1 MRCKLSTAKGT
12 EKEYS
17 VVELT
22 PHQKNL
28 IYNITDLPYCSAIT
42 LEFTAFDAM
51 NCTKDTDN
59 ITLGQFHNHLM
70 IYILLQIALNN
81 GVIDFNVSSEGYTN
95 GSVNVQCVFLPGS
108 TADRCHVIFTDTTN
122 GQSEYFNITG
132 SDNTM
137 ITLSTS
143 GNYTVTAHGN
153 IFPWSCL
160 PPKNIWVIIITP
172 SLSPSPSSSYSKTS
186 VARSNNINFC

>member
-1 MRCKLSTAKGT
+1 MRGKLSTAEGT
-12 EKEYS
+12 QKEYS
-17 VVELT
+17 IVELT

-28 IYNITDLPYCSAIT
+28 IYNITDLSHCTEIT

-51 NCTKDTDN
+51 NCTEDTDN
-59 ITLGQFHNHLM
+59 ITLSQFHNHLM
-70 IYILLQIALNN
+70 IYILLQLALNN
-81 GVIDFNVSSEGYTN
+81 DVIDFNVSSEGYTN
-95 GSVNVQCVFLPGS
+95 GSVNVQCVFVSGS
-108 TADRCHVIFTDTTN
+108 TADGCHVIFTDTTN

-132 SDNTM
+132 SDTTM

-143 GNYTVTAHGN
+143 GHYTVTVHGN

-160 PPKNIWVIIITP
+160 PPKNILVIVITP

-186 VARSNNINFC
+186 VIYTYDIDFC